1 MNKPNSETI
10 ETPRKRLRGITREPY
25 LTINSDKL
33 IISPPPESAESSL
46 SFLSRESPTASSF
59 RSPDSSVMVQTE
71 EFSIESPHSA
81 SSALSYL
88 IGWIRSHFTVR
99 SKKSSVIVQTDGSL
113 AVDRPS
119 KESFQNLIDQ
129 MGARLGIRPSM
140 FSFLSF
146 KSVSPKH

>member
-1 MNKPNSETI
+1 MNNPNAETI
-10 ETPRKRLRGITREPY
+10 ETPRKRLRGITREQY
-25 LTINSDKL
+25 LTRNRGEL
-33 IISPPPESAESSL
+33 IISPPESAESSL

-71 EFSIESPHSA
+71 EFLIESPHSA
-81 SSALSYL
+81 SSTLSYL